1 MMTSS
6 HSSGWDGDGAE
17 GGGGGGGAGGGGGW
31 WWGLEEEEEEAQN
44 VTSVTLLPYFSPI
57 ITIMTPQPKRCF
69 SMCSICFW
77 EQCSQFWHSFNFCD
91 TQIAI
96 LSHLKFGTLSVITC
110 TEINLQSLVIWNLIS
125 YRSKADCILSRRF
138 ALLLSQLNSKRQKEV
153 HGHLQCF
160 CQKGEYCINFSHNQ
174 KSIQNIPSGGFL
186 FCQKGEYS
194 INFSHNQISIE
205 QTKYPIRWF

>member
-1 MMTSS
+1 M
-6 HSSGWDGDGAE
+6 GLKEEGVEEEQEEEEDGDG
-17 GGGGGGGAGGGGGW
+17 GW
-31 WWGLEEEEEEAQN
+31 RRRRKRPKMSPPWRYFPTSLPLSPSWPPNPRGVSLCVQFVSENN
-44 VTSVTLLPYFSPI
+44 VLNSDIRLTFVTLRLP
-57 ITIMTPQPKRCF
+57 
-69 SMCSICFW
+69 
-77 EQCSQFWHSFNFCD
+77 
-91 TQIAI
+91 
-96 LSHLKFGTLSVITC
+96 HLKFGTLSVITC
-110 TEINLQSLVIWNLIS
+110 TEINLQSLAILKPYFPLFNG
-125 YRSKADCILSRRF
+125 DCILSRRF